1 MFRKIVLGIVITL
14 ALAVAG
20 GWMFLRT
27 QGDVILQKFSHL
39 VEKNTGKPLHME
51 TLPEISLFPGLSLT
65 LGPSSWGEQED
76 AVSVSFSRASIRL
89 SASALLAG
97 RMELTGLEADDLQI
111 LCRFPSARP
120 PAASSPAG
128 QSASPAA
135 AEDSPVQ
142 DAAGRS
148 LEERVNSLL
157 ALAPDAANP
166 EQGVHCAH
174 MGGRAFLRVFRH
186 RPQADQRPA
195 QCDTG
200 TGGVRP
206 CFIPAEA
213 ERRSPPAGLSLESNL
228 ACKNGAFTAIVHK
241 ALIHPEEHMGFT
253 QDAALSGGMSWTPES
268 GVLELNRLETSMPGL
283 TLSASGTLSAPD
295 MARLLA
301 TAPHD
306 LPEHV
311 LLKGTGGIQASC
323 EGSPRLLLQAL
334 GRNPFPDETA
344 LSALNASAVLSLK
357 SGHLVL
363 EKLEG
368 SLDGTSFSG
377 SLDAGIEPPM
387 LRGRLNL
394 GELVPTRYAAEPG
407 TEENS
412 ASIPRVTERRTEN
425 GATVLVVQPWPA
437 LDLTLTVERLVW
449 RNLLLNNIQARIS
462 GDQGTYSVN
471 PLTFTAWNSHAK
483 SSVDVVL
490 PSISSLVSGGGS
502 LKDTG
507 CTAATQR
514 GGHGSA
520 PGHGNIAQIQGAPPR
535 PDFRKG
541 PRQRQAGLQR
551 GGRRRNPEGAGK
563 HLRFAAASQT
573 DRSCVR
579 HAGSERADHTFGRT
593 DTGHGKN

>member
-157 ALAPDAANP
+157 ALAPDAAILNRASIVLTW
-166 EQGVHCAH
+166 EDGRSCAFSDIALKLTNARPNATLGLEASGH
-174 MGGRAFLRVFRH
+174 VSFRQKPNDVLRR
-186 RPQADQRPA
+186 
-195 QCDTG
+195 
-200 TGGVRP
+200 
-206 CFIPAEA
+206 
-213 ERRSPPAGLSLESNL
+213 AGLSLESNL

-323 EGSPRLLLQAL
+323 KGSPRLLLQAL

-449 RNLLLNNIQARIS
+449 RNLLLNNIPNQRRPGHIQRQPAHLHGMEQSRKI
-462 GDQGTYSVN
+462 
-471 PLTFTAWNSHAK
+471 
-483 SSVDVVL
+483 
-490 PSISSLVSGGGS
+490 IRRRGS
-502 LKDTG
+502 AFHFLAGIRRRQPEGYG